1 MKRWIS
7 IFLILII
14 SLVTIFFY
22 QNCSRRMSQL
32 EQNVHPELSTY
43 VQSFTE
49 QAQQF
54 GLKIDTA
61 HLTVQYSDHLFG
73 RKEVVGYCYRE
84 PITSP
89 NGDIIGLAPTIL
101 VKKEWW
107 DKAYDYQK
115 TDLLFHELGHCVLDR
130 SHVEDTN
137 LSAQITNNS
146 LQPDKLSIMSPI
158 LLSTRL
164 SRNNYEQVFGK
175 LIEELFL
182 NKRIIA
188 EKLSINSF
196 SAQSLNNLSASSELP
211 QLESNPKFRE
221 FIQQEYFFSE
231 SNGCSQTNQ

>member
-1 MKRWIS
+1 M
-7 IFLILII
+7 
-14 SLVTIFFY
+14 TIFFY

-43 VQSFTE
+43 VQSFTD

-61 HLTVQYSDHLFG
+61 HLTVQYSDHLVG

-137 LSAQITNNS
+137 LSAQISNNS
-146 LQPDKLSIMSPI
+146 LQSDKLSIMSPI